1 MGLHPSRRKNG
12 EKKVQKGKKKRVLQ
26 NEWNSWISVIRYG
39 TTMNLLS
46 FFIMAPLPADELP
59 RTNGGLTVDPI
70 NES

>member
-39 TTMNLLS
+39 TTMNFLS
-46 FFIMAPLPADELP
+46 FFYYGAPA
-59 RTNGGLTVDPI
+59 R
-70 NES
+70 